1 MTKLQ
6 LDKGRIIQ
14 KLKTRE
20 ALVLKANELLRK
32 GNLTSIEQ
40 AAREAGISKATAYR
54 YFTKL
59 DALKREASLQLKA
72 EKPEDLFKDLPTDNI
87 KLRIDRLIDY
97 HFRLFIENE
106 DEFRLFLSS
115 VIGESLTDSDTQLR
129 GGRRIALITEA
140 LAPLSNNLSKS
151 EFDHMVY
158 ALSLVFGIESITILR
173 DLCKLDNNDILKNWK
188 WTVARI
194 VNVDFAP

>member
-20 ALVLKANELLRK
+20 VLISKANELLKK
-32 GNLTSIEQ
+32 GNLNSIEQ
-40 AAREAGISKATAYR
+40 AAKEAGISKATAYR

-59 DALKREASLQLKA
+59 DALKREASLQLKS
-72 EKPEDLFKDLPTDNI
+72 EKPEGLFKDLPDDNVA
-87 KLRIDRLIDY
+87 LRLERLINY
-97 HFRLFIENE
+97 HFNLFIENE
-106 DEFRLFLSS
+106 SEFRLFLSS
-115 VIGESLTDSDTQLR
+115 VIGESLIDNQTQLR
-129 GGRRIALITEA
+129 GGRRIALIAEA
-140 LAPLSNNLSKS
+140 LAPLNNTVSKP

-173 DLCKLDNNDILKNWK
+173 DLCKLDNHGILENWQ

-194 VNVDFAP
+194 VGRHQ

>member
-1 MTKLQ
+1 MSKLE
-6 LDKGRIIQ
+6 LNSGRIIQ

-20 ALVLKANELLRK
+20 KLVFKANELLK
-32 GNLTSIEQ
+32 EGNLTSIEQ

-72 EKPEDLFKDLPTDNI
+72 ERPEDLFKDLPDHLLD
-87 KLRIDRLIDY
+87 KRLERLINY
-97 HFRLFIENE
+97 HFHLFIENE
-106 DEFRLFLSS
+106 QEFRLFLSS
-115 VIGESLTDSDTQLR
+115 VIGESLHDNHASLR

-140 LAPLSNNLSKS
+140 LFPLKKTVSKN
-151 EFDHMVY
+151 EFDQMVY

-173 DLCKLDNNDILKNWK
+173 DLCKLDNNGILENWR
-188 WTVARI
+188 WTVAKI
-194 VNVDFAP
+194 VYQNT